1 MSDYQGGYGSPQPG
15 YGSPQPAGPSG
26 DARLYRVR
34 LTKVSSFI
42 LMTQQR
48 HTTYTGT
55 VEQLEAAARS
65 VRTHNL
71 LLGWWGVPFGLIWTP
86 MALARN
92 AKGMR
97 QVHELAAKPPGT

>member
-1 MSDYQGGYGSPQPG
+1 MSEYLAKPGQP
-15 YGSPQPAGPSG
+15 PSA

-42 LMTQQR
+42 FMTRQS

-55 VEQLEAAARS
+55 VEQLAATARS

-71 LLGWWGVPFGLIWTP
+71 LLGWWGIPFGLIWTP
-86 MALARN
+86 TALARN

-97 QVHELAAKPPGT
+97 QVRELAARPPGA